1 MTTYSFDP
9 SVHTLYTPDHLS
21 WERDGETTDPLT
33 KNCFTLGG
41 LLLRYPEVSTE
52 PYPLTLGHSSSG
64 LTILP

>member
-52 PYPLTLGHSSSG
+52 PYPLSSS
-64 LTILP
+64 

>member
-9 SVHTLYTPDHLS
+9 LHSRPPFLGAG
-21 WERDGETTDPLT
+21 RGNDPLT
-33 KNCFTLGG
+33 QNCFTLGG

-52 PYPLTLGHSSSG
+52 PYPLTLGHSSSD